1 MNMEKFN
8 QYDDQIKSMIEG
20 VLLSPDEKQK
30 TLFMQNIGNMKSKNN
45 KKRSFWIFATILLL
59 FQ

>member
-30 TLFMQNIGNMKSKNN
+30 TLFMENIGNMKSKNN